1 MIKTFCSYWSH
12 AFGRCWTD
20 QYQGNLFLNKTKM
33 TPLKLNLSLVVTIAM
48 SIGIIAVVSVMS
60 YTGASNIS
68 QNGTHY
74 RITVT
79 VDMKGYTYS
88 GSTVQS
94 YNCPGPSRSFG
105 AQVQGR
111 CRILGEAL
119 NVETPEGTIL
129 FLLKTKA
136 NPTHFVSGSAD
147 ELARNISQALSKD
160 GNLKAYL
167 GPQPILVTPQG
178 LRSAEDNE
186 IEILSISVAQTIEP
200 VEYGR
205 LSHGIIHGASGTI
218 KSYDL
223 IARY

>member
-1 MIKTFCSYWSH
+1 
-12 AFGRCWTD
+12 
-20 QYQGNLFLNKTKM
+20 M
-33 TPLKLNLSLVVTIAM
+33 TPLKKKISFITTTIL

-60 YTGASNIS
+60 YTGASKSS
-68 QNGTHY
+68 QTGTHF
-74 RITVT
+74 RITVV
-79 VDMKGYTYS
+79 VDVKGHTYS

-94 YNCPGPSRSFG
+94 YSCPGPSRSFG
-105 AQVQGR
+105 AHVPGR

-136 NPTHFVSGSAD
+136 NLAHFASGSAD
-147 ELARNISQALSKD
+147 GLARNISHALTKD

-167 GPQPILVTPQG
+167 GPQPVLVTPKG
-178 LRSAEDNE
+178 LKLAEDNE
-186 IEILSISVAQTIEP
+186 IEVLSISVAQTNEP

-205 LSHGIIHGASGTI
+205 LSYSINHGASGTI